1 MLKIELQ
8 SFAEKAVAEAVNAGV
23 FLLLFMTL
31 LFRIRAVRIKS
42 ETIYMV
48 NSHELYLLENIY
60 YLYILPT

>member
-8 SFAEKAVAEAVNAGV
+8 SFAENAVAEAVNAGV

-42 ETIYMV
+42 
-48 NSHELYLLENIY
+48 
-60 YLYILPT
+60 